1 MSDSAAPTGPDFER
15 GVPAA
20 ELRPGVPLL
29 GQVRGEAVVLVRG
42 GAKVY
47 GISASCTHYGGPLA
61 EGRVSNGMV
70 HCPLHHACF
79 DLATGESIGGPALS
93 PITCFEVID
102 AGGLVRVGA
111 KRPAAARVMASAG
124 PPSVVIVGA
133 GPAGTACAETLR
145 REGYVG
151 PITLLGAEP
160 PGPVDRPNLSKD
172 YLAGTAPEEWM
183 PLRTQEALGEEKIE
197 LVVDDPVSRIT
208 PAARTVTLTSGR
220 TLSWG
225 ALVLALGAE
234 PIVLPIDG
242 AKLPHVH
249 TLRTLAD
256 ARAIIADLA
265 KAKRA
270 VVLGASFIG
279 LEAAASLR
287 KRGLDVT
294 VVGPEAIPLAR
305 ILGDEV
311 GRFVR
316 DVHEENGVMFKL
328 GRTPARITSSEVT
341 LSDGSSLPADL
352 VVMGVGVRPRTKLAE
367 EAGLRVDN
375 GVVVDDGFRASLPG
389 VYAVGDVA
397 RYPYDGDL
405 VRIEHFAVAERHGQ
419 AVARAIAGRG
429 APYRDV
435 PFFWSQHHDVTLAYV
450 GHAQSFDTPEVH
462 GSLKKRDAIVAYRRE
477 GRVRAVL
484 TVGRDRASLD
494 AELALRERDK
504 GDAKAIEALLLA

>member
-1 MSDSAAPTGPDFER
+1 
-15 GVPAA
+15 
-20 ELRPGVPLL
+20 
-29 GQVRGEAVVLVRG
+29 
-42 GAKVY
+42 
-47 GISASCTHYGGPLA
+47 
-61 EGRVSNGMV
+61 
-70 HCPLHHACF
+70 
-79 DLATGESIGGPALS
+79 
-93 PITCFEVID
+93 
-102 AGGLVRVGA
+102 
-111 KRPAAARVMASAG
+111 
-124 PPSVVIVGA
+124 VIVGA

-145 REGYVG
+145 REGYAG

-208 PAARTVTLTSGR
+208 PSARTVTLTSGR

-225 ALVLALGAE
+225 ALVLAVGAE
-234 PIVLPIDG
+234 PVVLPIEG
-242 AKLPHVH
+242 AQLPHVH

-270 VVLGASFIG
+270 VVIGASFIG

-294 VVGPEAIPLAR
+294 VVGPEATPLAR

-316 DVHEENGVMFKL
+316 EVHEENGVVFKL
-328 GRTPARITSSEVT
+328 GRTPARITSSEVV
-341 LSDGSSLPADL
+341 LSDGSALPAD
-352 VVMGVGVRPRTKLAE
+352 VVVVGVGVRPRTKLAE

-375 GVVVDDGFRASLPG
+375 GVVVDESFRASLPD

-397 RYPYDGDL
+397 RHPYDGEL

-419 AVARAIAGRG
+419 AVARTLAGRG

-450 GHAQSFDTPEVH
+450 GHAQSFDAPEVH
-462 GSLKKRDAIVAYRRE
+462 GSLKKRDAIVAYRRG

-494 AELALRERDK
+494 AELALRNRDE
-504 GDAKAIEALLLA
+504 GDAKAIEALLR